1 MKINRKNI
9 TCNDLYFW
17 VEEGQGSLGD
27 FEEALKF
34 IDAASDVEADG
45 IEFQLAIADEFYVST
60 HPNIQH
66 YKKIQYSDN
75 KLKIIIDYTHERG
88 LDFIAT
94 VLSKSL
100 IPKLIDFGCNA
111 FVINASDIN
120 NPDIIDPVIESGFPF
135 FISLPL
141 ASPEEVEWIIR
152 KCKIKKAKN
161 YVLMLG
167 QHTMASGDHGVMPE
181 DSNLGYLRTLKDIYD
196 LPVGYIDHSSSSSM
210 PAVARASGA
219 NFISKHIILNKRDKG
234 PDWFVAQEPNELK
247 ETIKYARNI
256 NYSLSVKEKVLAP
269 GENMDI
275 SLMRRSIV
283 ASKFI
288 PKDTVI
294 TSAMLAYKR
303 PGIGVPPNQDKKIL
317 GKVSTE
323 NIQKDEIINLKNL
336 K

>member
-1 MKINRKNI
+1 MKINKRNI
-9 TCNDLYFW
+9 TNNDLYFW
-17 VEEGQGSLGD
+17 VEEGQASLGD
-27 FEEALKF
+27 SEVALKF
-34 IDAASDVEADG
+34 INAASEVGADG
-45 IEFQLAIADEFYVST
+45 IEFQLAIAEEFYIST
-60 HPNIQH
+60 HPYIEH

-75 KLKIIIDYTHERG
+75 DLKKIIDYTHDRG

-120 NPDIIDPVIESGFPF
+120 NPDIIDPVIKSGIPF

-141 ASPEEVEWIIR
+141 ASPEEVEWIVR
-152 KCKIKKAKN
+152 RCEAKKAKD

-167 QHTMASGDHGVMPE
+167 QHTMASGEHGVMPE
-181 DSNLGYLRTLKDIYD
+181 DSNLGYLRTLKNRYD
-196 LPVGYIDHSSSSSM
+196 LPVGYIDHSPNSAM

-219 NFISKHIILNKRDKG
+219 NFISKHIILKKEDKG
-234 PDWFVAQEPNELK
+234 PDWFVAQEPMELK
-247 ETIKYARNI
+247 ETINYARKI

-269 GENMDI
+269 GENIDV

-283 ASKFI
+283 ASEFI

-294 TSAMLAYKR
+294 TSVMLAYKR
-303 PGIGVPPNQDKKIL
+303 PGTGVPPNQNKKIL
-317 GKVSTE
+317 GKTSIE
-323 NIQKDEIINLKNL
+323 NIQKDEIINLAKL